1 MNEKNSFVYFKKISE
16 QTYFDCFK
24 KKFVSEEPNSI
35 LQDLSIPEIISLRQY
50 TGKNRVNIIIT
61 LTTTCDLKCSYC
73 FENGIIRESSTTS
86 SLEKIVNAIDIFI
99 FENSIAEADITLF
112 GGEPML
118 EFNKLVKLCNDL
130 NNISEKNNCQ
140 FSYLLSTNGIIGTED
155 QFTLLHELG
164 VSCLQITFDG
174 NEYINNKRR
183 IINEK
188 VHDQSKNAYISI
200 MKNLK
205 MLSSIFEQLS
215 IKYNFDQVNKDY
227 YTFFLEDLENAVGI
241 NKDKIIIA
249 LESIQ
254 DTQCNDY
261 EYYFDNTDKLLSK
274 TYIDLIKSSIK
285 KGFRYNTK
293 FFNTPCMHLSKNSFM
308 LDTNGKIYSCISS
321 FGINDF
327 LVSSSTEDI
336 VSSLDSFVEKNN
348 NFSILE
354 KHCEDCCYFP
364 LCFGGCAYENYNKY
378 GTIRDKVN
386 CRKHAYDTFISEF
399 YEEIF
404 IKEGI
409 EYIE

>member
-1 MNEKNSFVYFKKISE
+1 MRKFIS
-16 QTYFDCFK
+16 K
-24 KKFVSEEPNSI
+24 PAI
-35 LQDLSIPEIISLRQY
+35 RRISLNITRIGFGD
-50 TGKNRVNIIIT
+50 TRNIIFIY
-61 LTTTCDLKCSYC
+61 LIEVI
-73 FENGIIRESSTTS
+73 FHFGNISTDFPQ
-86 SLEKIVNAIDIFI
+86 DIFI

-254 DTQCNDY
+254 DTPCNDY

>member
-1 MNEKNSFVYFKKISE
+1 MKKYMI
-16 QTYFDCFK
+16 K
-24 KKFVSEEPNSI
+24 
-35 LQDLSIPEIISLRQY
+35 
-50 TGKNRVNIIIT
+50 
-61 LTTTCDLKCSYC
+61 
-73 FENGIIRESSTTS
+73 
-86 SLEKIVNAIDIFI
+86 
-99 FENSIAEADITLF
+99 
-112 GGEPML
+112 
-118 EFNKLVKLCNDL
+118 VKMH
-130 NNISEKNNCQ
+130 
-140 FSYLLSTNGIIGTED
+140 T
-155 QFTLLHELG
+155 
-164 VSCLQITFDG
+164 
-174 NEYINNKRR
+174 
-183 IINEK
+183 
-188 VHDQSKNAYISI
+188 
-200 MKNLK
+200 
-205 MLSSIFEQLS
+205 SIFEQLS

-254 DTQCNDY
+254 DTPCNDY

>member
-1 MNEKNSFVYFKKISE
+1 
-16 QTYFDCFK
+16 
-24 KKFVSEEPNSI
+24 
-35 LQDLSIPEIISLRQY
+35 
-50 TGKNRVNIIIT
+50 
-61 LTTTCDLKCSYC
+61 
-73 FENGIIRESSTTS
+73 
-86 SLEKIVNAIDIFI
+86 
-99 FENSIAEADITLF
+99 
-112 GGEPML
+112 ML
-118 EFNKLVKLCNDL
+118 C
-130 NNISEKNNCQ
+130 
-140 FSYLLSTNGIIGTED
+140 
-155 QFTLLHELG
+155 G
-164 VSCLQITFDG
+164 VVP
-174 NEYINNKRR
+174 Y
-183 IINEK
+183 
-188 VHDQSKNAYISI
+188 
-200 MKNLK
+200 
-205 MLSSIFEQLS
+205 
-215 IKYNFDQVNKDY
+215 
-227 YTFFLEDLENAVGI
+227 
-241 NKDKIIIA
+241 
-249 LESIQ
+249 
-254 DTQCNDY
+254 
-261 EYYFDNTDKLLSK
+261 NTDKLLSK